1 MLRVRIVQIFKD
13 LNITMGKY
21 VLHSYF
27 YSIDMDGVDIIL
39 GHSWMDSQQLLL
51 LYKIILSC
59 FDTKKTQ
66 ITLRIFLLLSK
77 K

>member
-1 MLRVRIVQIFKD
+1 MLRVRIVQIFKY
-13 LNITMGKY
+13 LNIKY

-27 YSIDMDGVDIIL
+27 YSIDMDDVDIIL
-39 GHSWMDSQQLLL
+39 GRSWMDSQQLLL